1 MNADHLNRVL
11 HTETAEWSHDPQ
23 LKHSKTCSFG
33 AAADDSNVRSR
44 FADHSW
50 TRKSAARLVTENRC
64 DSWGEVAGA
73 KGSAKLWLEPSS
85 FFEMVSRI
93 LLPYR
98 RVTGYQAT
106 S

>member
-1 MNADHLNRVL
+1 VL
-11 HTETAEWSHDPQ
+11 Q
-23 LKHSKTCSFG
+23 G
-33 AAADDSNVRSR
+33 
-44 FADHSW
+44 
-50 TRKSAARLVTENRC
+50 VTENRC